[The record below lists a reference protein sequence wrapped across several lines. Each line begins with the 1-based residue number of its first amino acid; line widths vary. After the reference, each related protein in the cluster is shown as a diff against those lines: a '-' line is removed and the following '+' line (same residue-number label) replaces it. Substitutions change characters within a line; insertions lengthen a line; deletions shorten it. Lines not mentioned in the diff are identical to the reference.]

1 MILDGASAGLRGHAA
16 AIDEGWTPDLNDQ
29 DDWVLSPPTQRN
41 AYERKRN
48 DLQNVTKLFA
58 FDYCCSLLSCVC
70 AHKQPEAARS
80 VRRSR
85 GSFCVLGGRLNGDR
99 TSSGSP
105 ELVRFC
111 GFRSSTAKRDNFS
124 LGQIRRDSAGER
136 MLTVQYWSK
145 PKCFISLS
153 SSTRLAWRVAY
164 RVCYTSSPNCSISA
178 LRFWNCS
185 TTRHR
190 NAIFWIT
197 SE

>member
-16 AIDEGWTPDLNDQ
+16 AIDEGERLTWT
-29 DDWVLSPPTQRN
+29 TKTTEYYHHQRN
-41 AYERKRN
+41 ATPTNEKETICKMWRN
-48 DLQNVTKLFA
+48 CLRSIIVV
-58 FDYCCSLLSCVC
+58 LSYR

>member
-1 MILDGASAGLRGHAA
+1 MWRNCLRS
-16 AIDEGWTPDLNDQ
+16 IIV
-29 DDWVLSPPTQRN
+29 VLSYR
-41 AYERKRN
+41 
-48 DLQNVTKLFA
+48 
-58 FDYCCSLLSCVC
+58 